1 MKRFAW
7 PATAVERPNLMGWRT
22 LQPYAARPRE
32 FYNLGGRVKTGHF
45 VDSQNR
51 PFLAGVETA

>member
-1 MKRFAW
+1 M
-7 PATAVERPNLMGWRT
+7 T
-22 LQPYAARPRE
+22 
-32 FYNLGGRVKTGHF
+32 LGGQVKTGHF